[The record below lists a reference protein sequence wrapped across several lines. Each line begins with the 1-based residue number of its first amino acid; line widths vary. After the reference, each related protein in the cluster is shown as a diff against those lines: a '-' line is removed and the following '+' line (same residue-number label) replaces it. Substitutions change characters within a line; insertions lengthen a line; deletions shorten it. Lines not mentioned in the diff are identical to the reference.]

1 MTKVLAVFCYLE
13 IETANLTNE
22 IETKFFDP
30 LIFFGENGSLNDD
43 PRPPEEQAG
52 EIEVQTSRILP
63 VLNAFFDCLQKV
75 VLLSKNLMLQMN
87 GMFQDKAPLYKDCFK
102 KQNYYAI
109 FDNLG
114 TILTNLYIVDLIIKD
129 NVSFEHYWQTYNQ
142 MFQKVKSNP
151 DAYTIDKRML
161 RRLSKFVEKM
171 YANILAGNV
180 YEQVINSVKGSI
192 REDFQKKPDRF
203 FKNKCF
209 QEKYLEYLKYKLDYV
224 QTQLGTPGVVEAP
237 SDYMTLLTNYSM
249 YKKLF
254 EIEDPKFYAKIWA
267 LQKQCPLI
275 ILYNNLQ
282 INPGNFLSTMAFPKK
297 KAKVEPA
304 NIQVFLQESLTEKYN
319 AFPVQIQNYYMRL
332 VQWITL
338 MNSDSLKDSDAML
351 NDKKFL
357 NIRANQI

>member
-1 MTKVLAVFCYLE
+1 M
-13 IETANLTNE
+13 
-22 IETKFFDP
+22 
-30 LIFFGENGSLNDD
+30 
-43 PRPPEEQAG
+43 
-52 EIEVQTSRILP
+52 P

-87 GMFQDKAPLYKDCFK
+87 GLFQEKAPLYKDCFK

-209 QEKYLEYLKYKLDYV
+209 QEKYLE
-224 QTQLGTPGVVEAP
+224 
-237 SDYMTLLTNYSM
+237 
-249 YKKLF
+249 
-254 EIEDPKFYAKIWA
+254 
-267 LQKQCPLI
+267 
-275 ILYNNLQ
+275 
-282 INPGNFLSTMAFPKK
+282 
-297 KAKVEPA
+297 
-304 NIQVFLQESLTEKYN
+304 
-319 AFPVQIQNYYMRL
+319 
-332 VQWITL
+332 
-338 MNSDSLKDSDAML
+338 
-351 NDKKFL
+351 
-357 NIRANQI
+357 